1 MFVDGEILSPPTL
14 VLTLSFHTWVLK
26 AYQATEGSTALP
38 LLPHIQS
45 PLRNVGKNRA
55 AVKSQGQP
63 CSGSPHTL
71 WWQNED
77 GGREE

>member
-45 PLRNVGKNRA
+45 PLRNVGKNR
-55 AVKSQGQP
+55 
-63 CSGSPHTL
+63 
-71 WWQNED
+71 
-77 GGREE
+77 GRSKEPRSALLGFPTHSLVAK